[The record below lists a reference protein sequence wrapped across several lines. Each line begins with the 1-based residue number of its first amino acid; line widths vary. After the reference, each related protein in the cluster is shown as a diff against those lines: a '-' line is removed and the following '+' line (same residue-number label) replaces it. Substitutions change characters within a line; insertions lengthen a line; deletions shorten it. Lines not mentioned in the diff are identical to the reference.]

1 MTNLTPLLIIE
12 RNEALLHI
20 TIKYACESACDKGVR
35 KWRKWGDRMQREMEE
50 GDNGERRKMEG
61 REWKKDDAKERKK
74 GN

>member
-1 MTNLTPLLIIE
+1 
-12 RNEALLHI
+12 
-20 TIKYACESACDKGVR
+20 
-35 KWRKWGDRMQREMEE
+35 MQREMEE